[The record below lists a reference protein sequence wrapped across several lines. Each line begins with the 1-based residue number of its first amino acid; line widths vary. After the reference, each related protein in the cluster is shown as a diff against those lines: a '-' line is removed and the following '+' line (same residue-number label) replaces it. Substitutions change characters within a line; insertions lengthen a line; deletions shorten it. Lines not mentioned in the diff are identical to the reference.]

1 MISLFDESCH
11 SAFSVDIQPKYCI
24 HWCSQED
31 RWRGGGEKL
40 WFLVLLNLDAGFA
53 SHHQATT
60 SCGWSLYKTVGILLA
75 KLSITTFRYY
85 ISNALILL
93 WKLPHSENI
102 VLLIVVEPHPLGTR
116 GGLNELQN
124 KVLCMLSE
132 TGLCSETQKELR
144 TQHHILHNGFK
155 AWSVILSVPSTTWAT

>member
-1 MISLFDESCH
+1 MLPGGQVE
-11 SAFSVDIQPKYCI
+11 
-24 HWCSQED
+24 
-31 RWRGGGEKL
+31 GGEKL

-60 SCGWSLYKTVGILLA
+60 SCGWSLYKTVGILSA

-93 WKLPHSENI
+93 WKPPHSENI

-132 TGLCSETQKELR
+132 TGLCSEAQKELR

-155 AWSVILSVPSTTWAT
+155 AWSVILSVPCTTWATSIYGAFH